1 MLDNKLF
8 KRLWQLFLVVLPAL
22 FLAALAYV
30 KKGDVAFFEYIATYI
45 APFVAWPIRFIS
57 NLLPFSITELAAW
70 LLPLIL
76 FFVLLLILS
85 RTIIWLSQTIIVIP
99 RIFNNKYIAY
109 WRTKTLF
116 YWRYIGK
123 LLFIAICLCSYVV
136 SSYLLFHG
144 FNYEREDIA
153 SKMHFQQTTI
163 DKFDLEQSMRYIV
176 RQLRLITQ
184 EPAAVG
190 DMDGFAIKKSYTQAV
205 LPTTSQTEITATTET
220 KEIKASEGVK
230 ESISSFTS
238 SETTVVS
245 TDNVGHFAE
254 EAKYFADPLS
264 ELAEIDAADS
274 EESYLAA
281 PLEPAFTKFESSKPS
296 QTEKT
301 LEADSTESAPSAT
314 APTLSQTIP
323 ITRDTS
329 EIFSTATNSTIN
341 STAIALSSNVYTYD
355 NDSFEQPL
363 ASSETFIVPSSNQ
376 ELFDLATTAYR
387 QAARKFS
394 FLDGQTL
401 TVKPVTMSYYWSF
414 THTTGMYMPLFM
426 EANVNVSQLP
436 PFLLFTAAHELAHQ
450 RFFAR
455 EDEANFLAFLTL
467 SRSQNL
473 YANYSAYLNAWN
485 YLAKDLAFLNPH
497 LLSELYAALP
507 LRCRR
512 DLELESF
519 YWQQFNTNVAK
530 NSQKVND
537 QFIRANGDKRG
548 VTAYDEVSSLIVAYL
563 KRSGKLRGIKQAW
576 PPEN

>member
-8 KRLWQLFLVVLPAL
+8 KRLWQLFLVILPTL
-22 FLAALAYV
+22 FLATLAYV
-30 KKGDVAFFEYIATYI
+30 KKGDVDFFEYIATHI

-123 LLFIAICLCSYVV
+123 LLFISICLCSYFA

-190 DMDGFAIKKSYTQAV
+190 DMDGFALKQTATQAA
-205 LPTTSQTEITATTET
+205 LPTTSQTKITATTEN
-220 KEIKASEGVK
+220 KETEASESVK
-230 ESISSFTS
+230 ESRSNLTP

-245 TDNVGHFAE
+245 TDNAGHLAE
-254 EAKYFADPLS
+254 EANYFVEPLS

-274 EESYLAA
+274 EEGYLAA
-281 PLEPAFTKFESSKPS
+281 PLEPAFTKSESSKIS
-296 QTEKT
+296 QTERS
-301 LEADSTESAPSAT
+301 LEANSTEIETSAT
-314 APTLSQTIP
+314 SPALSATIP
-323 ITRDTS
+323 TTITS
-329 EIFSTATNSTIN
+329 ETIPSFTDPTVN
-341 STAIALSSNVYTYD
+341 STAISSSSNVYTYD

-387 QAARKFS
+387 QAARKYS

-519 YWQQFNTNVAK
+519 YWQQFNTKVAK
-530 NSQKVND
+530 NSQRVND